1 MVQLSD
7 RVAHMSPSAT
17 FAIAA
22 KAKELKDQ
30 GIDIISLSFGE
41 PDFITPKHIQQG
53 AIRAIESGVA
63 SFYTPSA
70 GLPQLRNA
78 ICAETLRSAGVS
90 YQQDETIVT
99 DGAKFALYLL
109 FQVLLN
115 PGDEV
120 LIPAPY
126 WVSYP
131 EQVKLAEGQPVI
143 VETQATT
150 KYKVTVADL
159 EASRTAKTKAFVLN
173 TPSNPTGMIY
183 TKEEL
188 TAIGNWAVT
197 HDILIVADDIY
208 GKLVYNKHAFVSIVG
223 VSDAIKN
230 QTILINGV
238 SKSYAMTGWRIGY
251 ALGNK
256 QIIKGMTDLAS
267 HSTSNP
273 SAVAQYA
280 ALEALTGTQEPTE
293 EMRQAFEERLN
304 RIYPILMDIPGVRC
318 EKPEGAFYLFPDVS
332 ETARLCGYSDVT
344 VFASDLLEQAHVA
357 VVPGIGFG
365 APNNIRLSYA
375 ASIDVLEAAVKRIH
389 DFVTEKMK

>member
-1 MVQLSD
+1 
-7 RVAHMSPSAT
+7 MSPSAT

-22 KAKELKDQ
+22 KAKKLKDQ
-30 GIDIISLSFGE
+30 GIDILSLSFGE
-41 PDFITPKHIQQG
+41 PDFVTPKSIQEG
-53 AIRAIESGVA
+53 AIRAIESGAA

-70 GLPQLRNA
+70 GLPQLKEA
-78 ICAETLRSAGVS
+78 ICAETLQTTGVK
-90 YQQDETIVT
+90 YAPTETIVT
-99 DGAKFALYLL
+99 DGAKYALYLL

-115 PGDEV
+115 TGDEV

-131 EQVKLAEGQPVI
+131 EQVKLAEGQPVF
-143 VETQATT
+143 VETHAAT

-159 EASRTAKTKAFVLN
+159 EAKRTVKTKALVIN

-188 TAIGNWAVT
+188 TAIGNWAVQ

-208 GKLVYNKHAFVSIVG
+208 GKLVYNGYTSVSIV
-223 VSDAIKN
+223 SMSEAIKK

-251 ALGNK
+251 ALGNET
-256 QIIKGMTDLAS
+256 IIQRMTDLAS

-280 ALEALTGTQEPTE
+280 AIEALTGSQQSTE
-293 EMRQAFEERLN
+293 EMRQAFETRLN
-304 RIYPILMDIPGVRC
+304 QIYPLLMKIPGVTC

-332 ETARLCGYSDVT
+332 ETAKLCGYSNVT
-344 VFASDLLEQAHVA
+344 DFASALLEQAHVA

-365 APNNIRLSYA
+365 APDNIRLSYA
-375 ASIDVLEAAVKRIH
+375 ADLLVLEAAMKRIH
-389 DFVTEKMK
+389 DFVIEKMK